1 MRQDVRTHAHDL
13 NSALGAILATADLHA
28 RRDGD
33 KQASR
38 AAFESIVKSARRA
51 GDLVED
57 LTRAATADEA
67 GMDSAIERDLDYLDR
82 INGSLDPVMAELEQS
97 GRAEKVPIVDR
108 ETGRLLSVVVAAK
121 QAENILEIGTAY
133 GYSTVWMARALRPGG
148 KILTIDPDRDRT
160 AIAQRYFKQAG
171 VDGRIDIRNQ
181 PALEVLPS
189 LPKEHFDVVFI
200 DAVKEEYCDYLR
212 LSVPLLKKSGMLLAD
227 NLLWGHRAA
236 LPPSDADAA
245 AIKAIRRFNEE
256 LLAHPKLLAT
266 IIPVGDGV
274 GVASKIG

>member
-13 NSALGAILATADLHA
+13 NSALGAILATADLQA

-33 KQASR
+33 KHASR

-67 GMDSAIERDLDYLDR
+67 GMDSAFERDLDYLDR

-236 LPPSDADAA
+236 LPPSDADAP

-256 LLAHPKLLAT
+256 LLAHPQLLAT

>member
-33 KQASR
+33 KNASR

-51 GDLVED
+51 GELALD

-67 GMDSAIERDLDYLDR
+67 GLDSAYDRDLDYLDR
-82 INGSLDPVMAELEQS
+82 VSGSLDPVMGELEQS

-108 ETGRLLSVVVAAK
+108 ETGRLLSVFVCAK

-133 GYSTVWMARALRPGG
+133 GYSTAWMARALRPGG
-148 KILTIDPDRDRT
+148 KIVTIDPDRDRT
-160 AIAQRYFKQAG
+160 AIAQSFFKRAG
-171 VDGRIDIRNQ
+171 LEDRIEVRNQ
-181 PALEVLPS
+181 PALEVLPT
-189 LPKEHFDVVFI
+189 LPKDHFDVVFI
-200 DAVKEEYCDYLR
+200 DALKEEYCDYLR

-227 NLLWGHRAA
+227 NLLWAHGAS
-236 LPPSDADAA
+236 LPPRDSDAPAV
-245 AIKAIRRFNEE
+245 KAIRRFNEE
-256 LLAHPKLLAT
+256 LLGHPQLLAT
-266 IIPVGDGV
+266 IIPIGDGV